1 MGDSES
7 VNQPPVASQTPP
19 GQQPNKEG
27 PGPGERSAIVFGY
40 LALTVAVVA
49 VVGRRATADGMNI
62 AALEL
67 AGSSDRVSMLRGD
80 VPIDVLD
87 RAIAWDFVFIACYS
101 ALLIIAS
108 LYFAPRAFRLQAF
121 RDFAHTALVLTA
133 VGAGLDGLENAFTLF
148 GLYYPGTDL
157 PWQAAATASWA
168 KWTTIAIVA
177 LYAALAMA
185 TYLIT
190 PAWVSKL
197 LLEPP
202 EPNVRMTPTKAA
214 KPEDHVKSGTP
225 GTKTEKLIQ
234 HARFGIAASGG
245 GIRSASLVLGSL
257 QRLDREY
264 SMPDS
269 SGPSWTTADK
279 VASVSGGSYIAGGFS
294 VSRST
299 RRDGSMAP
307 RPSPTAWRD
316 GTPEQAHLLGNLG
329 YLLAPNPSAESDTSN
344 DSATAAGQKPQ
355 SLMARAAQHVMR
367 GRGTQDVP
375 GVVAM
380 VFTGLVLNAA
390 VLFSLLWTLIQPY
403 AWLLKS
409 DVIGCRGT
417 SDCPIQP
424 FLVTPVAV
432 WGITA
437 AVVLLLWVAAGWV
450 RGALQPETPPFRLA
464 KCINRRLRPL
474 LLGLVLLT
482 ALLALMLLGIPAL
495 ITKWPIWLEQG
506 ERLFT
511 PAVIAAI
518 GSLIALARGLSRRTA
533 RFAPYVAGWLF
544 VLVVLLVCVHWL
556 INATYDDDSVKHF
569 GVLVG
574 AWLLL
579 YTFVSAEWWSIAGFY
594 RGRLRLAYATY
605 RTSPVEAVQFDNGNG
620 PPGKV
625 EPSIYEMVERRQGE
639 AMGSPLSICTAAHA
653 STREIFTHYGLPSMS
668 VTFSPETVRLH
679 LPTNDEGGWDA
690 HQASTALVEKLMF
703 RRAAPRLTTML
714 GVGLSGAAIS
724 PAMGMYRIGPA
735 RMLLAVANVRLGMW
749 IPNPKYAAHYDKYE
763 PAFTRPDGPK
773 AGVPY
778 PRPRLSYLLKE
789 FFGLHDP
796 NDLYI
801 YITDGGHWENT
812 GLVELIRDRNI
823 DEVVCLD
830 ADEKPR
836 ETATEIA
843 AAISLAKLECN
854 ADIRLDLD
862 VLRGPR
868 DGWRGTDYSP
878 QSVALGVI
886 TRGDHLGLLWY
897 AKPVLTRET
906 PLELLSYAEGDN
918 TFPITSTIDQF
929 FHTAQFKAYRD
940 LGRHNAAVV
949 IEARKA
955 LIKATCDHPTYADF
969 CADLSPHWALV
980 SIANLKLS
988 EPEYGKLRALLAK
1001 GSTFAT
1007 EGLSAMTAPERPR
1020 HAERWLTLLERR
1032 VIRGEWS
1039 PPGAPRITLTEYSQ
1053 AWISQRSLEPRTR
1066 ELYESQLRNHVEP
1079 YLGRKT
1085 LDTITPQTI
1094 RSWRQQLLKA
1104 GRSATV
1110 AAKSYRLLR
1119 AVLNTAVKEDQLI
1132 AENPC
1137 RIPGYDKEVSPGGR
1151 WARFRR

>member
-1 MGDSES
+1 MDGRDS
-7 VNQPPVASQTPP
+7 VIHPPTSSRTTPVERP
-19 GQQPNKEG
+19 DKDTHG
-27 PGPGERSAIVFGY
+27 PAGRSAIVFGY
-40 LALTVAVVA
+40 LGLTFAVVA
-49 VVGRRATADGMNI
+49 LVGRRATVDGTNI
-62 AALEL
+62 AALEV
-67 AGSSDRVSMLRGD
+67 AGSADRVRSLRGD

-87 RAIAWDFVFIACYS
+87 RAIAWDFVFIALYS
-101 ALLIIAS
+101 ALLIIAP

-121 RDFAHTALVLTA
+121 RNFAHTALVLTA
-133 VGAGLDGLENAFTLF
+133 VGASLDGLENAFTLF
-148 GLYYPGTDL
+148 GLYNPDADL
-157 PWQAAATASWA
+157 TWQATATAAWA
-168 KWTTIAIVA
+168 KWTTIVVVA
-177 LYAALAMA
+177 LYAAVAMA

-197 LLEPP
+197 LLESP
-202 EPNVRMTPTKAA
+202 EPNVRMTPTEAA

-225 GTKTEKLIQ
+225 GTETERLIQ

-257 QRLDREY
+257 QGLDREY
-264 SMPDS
+264 SEPDS
-269 SGPSWTTADK
+269 PGPSWTTADK

-307 RPSPTAWRD
+307 LPSPTAWRD
-316 GTPEQAHLLGNLG
+316 GTPEQAHLLGKLG
-329 YLLAPNPSAESDTSN
+329 YLLAPNPSAGSDTSN
-344 DSATAAGQKPQ
+344 DSATHDGQEPQ
-355 SLMARAAQHVMR
+355 STAARAAQDVMR
-367 GRGTQDVP
+367 GRRTRDVP

-380 VFTGLVLNAA
+380 VFIGLALNAA

-409 DVIGCRGT
+409 DVIGCRGP
-417 SDCPIQP
+417 SDCPIRAH
-424 FLVTPVAV
+424 LVTPVAV
-432 WGITA
+432 WGIA
-437 AVVLLLWVAAGWV
+437 AAAVLLLWVAAGWV
-450 RGALQPETPPFRLA
+450 RGALQPETPRFRLA
-464 KCINRRLRPL
+464 RWINRGMRPL

-482 ALLALMLLGIPAL
+482 ALLAVMLLGIPVL
-495 ITKWPIWLEQG
+495 IANLPIWLEHS
-506 ERLFT
+506 ERLIT
-511 PAVIAAI
+511 PAVIISAI
-518 GSLIALARGLSRRTA
+518 GSLIALARGLSRQTA
-533 RFAPYVAGWLF
+533 RFAPYLAGWLF

-556 INATYDDDSVKHF
+556 INATYDDASVRRF
-569 GVLVG
+569 AVLVG
-574 AWLLL
+574 AWLIF

-605 RTSPVEAVQFDNGNG
+605 RRSPTEAVQFDNGNG
-620 PPGKV
+620 APGTV
-625 EPSIYEMVERRQGE
+625 EPSIYELLERRQGE
-639 AMGSPLSICTAAHA
+639 ATGSPLSICTAAHA

-714 GVGLSGAAIS
+714 AVGLSGAAIS

-749 IPNPKYAAHYDKYE
+749 IPNPKYAAHYDKPEDKDE
-763 PAFTRPDGPK
+763 PTFTRPDRPK

-801 YITDGGHWENT
+801 YVTDGGHWENT

-854 ADIRLDLD
+854 ADIRLNLD

-886 TRGDHLGLLWY
+886 TRGDHIGLLWY

-906 PLELLSYAEGDN
+906 PLELLSYAEGDD

-940 LGRHNAAVV
+940 LGRHNAEVV
-949 IEARKA
+949 IKARTA
-955 LIKATCDHPTYADF
+955 LMEATCEHETYAEF
-969 CADLSPHWALV
+969 CAARLPGHHWALV
-980 SIANLKLS
+980 SLANLKLS
-988 EPEYGKLRALLAK
+988 EAQYEQLRTLLAK
-1001 GSTFAT
+1001 WSSFAAQAASDSTEPETTAT
-1007 EGLSAMTAPERPR
+1007 LSSA
-1020 HAERWLTLLERR
+1020 AEAAED
-1032 VIRGEWS
+1032 
-1039 PPGAPRITLTEYSQ
+1039 GA
-1053 AWISQRSLEPRTR
+1053 
-1066 ELYESQLRNHVEP
+1066 
-1079 YLGRKT
+1079 GDK
-1085 LDTITPQTI
+1085 
-1094 RSWRQQLLKA
+1094 
-1104 GRSATV
+1104 V
-1110 AAKSYRLLR
+1110 AR
-1119 AVLNTAVKEDQLI
+1119 
-1132 AENPC
+1132 
-1137 RIPGYDKEVSPGGR
+1137 
-1151 WARFRR
+1151 

>member
-7 VNQPPVASQTPP
+7 VNQPPVASQTAPI
-19 GQQPNKEG
+19 QQPNKEK
-27 PGPGERSAIVFGY
+27 PGTAERAAIVFGY
-40 LALTVAVVA
+40 LALTFAVVA
-49 VVGRRATADGMNI
+49 LVGRRAMVDGTNI
-62 AALEL
+62 AALEV
-67 AGSSDRVSMLRGD
+67 AGTADRVSVLRGD
-80 VPIDVLD
+80 IPIDVLD
-87 RAIAWDFVFIACYS
+87 RAIAWDFVFIGLYS
-101 ALLIIAS
+101 ALLIIAP

-121 RDFAHTALVLTA
+121 RNFAHAALVLTA
-133 VGAGLDGLENAFTLF
+133 VGAALDGLENAFTLF
-148 GLYYPGTDL
+148 ALYNPGTDL

-168 KWTTIAIVA
+168 KWTTIAVVA

-197 LLEPP
+197 LLESP
-202 EPNVRMTPTKAA
+202 EPNVRMTPTEAA
-214 KPEDHVKSGTP
+214 KPEAHVKSGTP
-225 GTKTEKLIQ
+225 DTDTENGIHQ

-257 QRLDREY
+257 QGLDRAY
-264 SMPDS
+264 PDSDS
-269 SGPSWTTADK
+269 SGPSWSTADK

-299 RRDGSMAP
+299 RRDGSNAP
-307 RPSPTAWRD
+307 QPSPNAWRAD
-316 GTPEQAHLLGNLG
+316 GDDDAPDAGTPEQAHLLSTLG
-329 YLLAPNPSAESDTSN
+329 YLLAPKPAVMRDVSNESVPRDP
-344 DSATAAGQKPQ
+344 GRPQ
-355 SLMARAAQHVMR
+355 SPAARAAREVSR
-367 GRGTQDVP
+367 GRRPRDVP

-380 VFTGLVLNAA
+380 VFIGLALNAA
-390 VLFSLLWTLIQPY
+390 VLFTLLWTLIQPY

-409 DVIGCRGT
+409 DVIGCRDP

-424 FLVTPVAV
+424 HLVVPVVV

-437 AVVLLLWVAAGWV
+437 AGVLLIWVAAGWV
-450 RGALQPETPPFRLA
+450 QGALRPNTPRFRLA
-464 KCINRRLRPL
+464 VWLNRRLRTIL
-474 LLGLVLLT
+474 FGLVLLT
-482 ALLALMLLGIPAL
+482 ALLAVMLLGIPVL
-495 ITKWPIWLEQG
+495 ITNLPIWLERG
-506 ERLFT
+506 ASLVT
-511 PAVIAAI
+511 PALIVSAV
-518 GSLIALARGLSRRTA
+518 GSLIALGRGLSRQTA
-533 RFAPYVAGWLF
+533 RFAPYVAGALF
-544 VLVVLLVCVHWL
+544 VVVVLLVCVHWL
-556 INATYDDDSVKHF
+556 INATYDDASVWHF

-574 AWLLL
+574 GWLVV

-605 RTSPVEAVQFDNGNG
+605 RKSRLEAVPFSSGNW
-620 PPGKV
+620 PADAV
-625 EPSIYEMVERRQGE
+625 EPSIYELRERRLDQPT
-639 AMGSPLSICTAAHA
+639 GSPLNICTTAHA
-653 STREIFTHYGLPSMS
+653 STRDIRTHYGLPAVS
-668 VTFSPETVRLH
+668 VTFSPETVRMH

-690 HQASTALVEKLMF
+690 HQASTALVERLMF
-703 RRAAPRLTTML
+703 RRASPRLTTML
-714 GVGLSGAAIS
+714 AVGLSGAAIS

-749 IPNPKYAAHYDKYE
+749 IPNPKYAAHYDYAAHDEKAK
-763 PAFTRPDGPK
+763 PMFTRPDRPK

-778 PRPRLSYLLKE
+778 PRLRLSYLLKE

-801 YITDGGHWENT
+801 YVTDGGHWENT

-830 ADEKPR
+830 ADQKPR

-854 ADIRLDLD
+854 ANIRLNLD

-918 TFPITSTIDQF
+918 TFPTTSTIDQF

-940 LGRHNAAVV
+940 LGRHNAEV
-949 IEARKA
+949 IVEARET
-955 LIKATCDHPTYADF
+955 LRKATDEHPTYADF
-969 CADLSPHWALV
+969 CAADLSPHWALV

-1001 GSTFAT
+1001 ESTFGT
-1007 EGLSAMTAPERPR
+1007 EGLSAMTATEMTAPRRTVADARGRPGHPGRMVAPERVGSR
-1020 HAERWLTLLERR
+1020 
-1032 VIRGEWS
+1032 
-1039 PPGAPRITLTEYSQ
+1039 
-1053 AWISQRSLEPRTR
+1053 
-1066 ELYESQLRNHVEP
+1066 
-1079 YLGRKT
+1079 
-1085 LDTITPQTI
+1085 
-1094 RSWRQQLLKA
+1094 
-1104 GRSATV
+1104 
-1110 AAKSYRLLR
+1110 
-1119 AVLNTAVKEDQLI
+1119 
-1132 AENPC
+1132 
-1137 RIPGYDKEVSPGGR
+1137 
-1151 WARFRR
+1151 

>member
-7 VNQPPVASQTPP
+7 VNQPPVASQTAPV
-19 GQQPNKEG
+19 QQPG
-27 PGPGERSAIVFGY
+27 PAERSAIVLGY

-49 VVGRRATADGMNI
+49 VVGRRATADGTNI

-67 AGSSDRVSMLRGD
+67 AGSSDRASMLRGD

-121 RDFAHTALVLTA
+121 RNFAHTALVLTA
-133 VGAGLDGLENAFTLF
+133 VCAGLDGLENAFTLF
-148 GLYYPGTDL
+148 GLYNPGTDL

-168 KWTTIAIVA
+168 KWATIAVVA
-177 LYAALAMA
+177 LYAALATA

-197 LLEPP
+197 LLESP
-202 EPNVRMTPTKAA
+202 EPNVRMKPTEAA

-225 GTKTEKLIQ
+225 GTQTERVIQ

-245 GIRSASLVLGSL
+245 GIRSASLLLGSL
-257 QRLDREY
+257 QRLDCEY
-264 SMPDS
+264 SKPHS
-269 SGPSWTTADK
+269 PGPSWTTADK

-294 VSRST
+294 VARST
-299 RRDGSMAP
+299 RRADSDAP
-307 RPSPTAWRD
+307 RPSRTAWRD
-316 GTPEQAHLLGNLG
+316 GTPEQTHLLGKLG

-344 DSATAAGQKPQ
+344 DSATHGGQQPQ
-355 SLMARAAQHVMR
+355 STVAGAAHNVIR
-367 GRGTQDVP
+367 GRRTQDVP

-380 VFTGLVLNAA
+380 VFMGLALNAA

-409 DVIGCRGT
+409 DVIGCRSP
-417 SDCPIQP
+417 SDCPIQAH
-424 FLVTPVAV
+424 LVTPVAV
-432 WGITA
+432 WGIATA
-437 AVVLLLWVAAGWV
+437 GVLLLWVAAGWV
-450 RGALQPETPPFRLA
+450 RGALQPKTPRADFA
-464 KCINRRLRPL
+464 KWINRRLRPL
-474 LLGLVLLT
+474 LFGLVLLT
-482 ALLALMLLGIPAL
+482 ALLAPGLLGIPVL
-495 ITKWPIWLEQG
+495 IRNLPAWLDQG
-506 ERLFT
+506 ARLLT
-511 PAVIAAI
+511 PAVIVSAI
-518 GSLIALARGLSRRTA
+518 GSLIALGRGLSRRGA
-533 RFAPYVAGWLF
+533 RYAPYVAGWLF
-544 VLVVLLVCVHWL
+544 VVVVLLVCVQWL
-556 INATYDDDSVKHF
+556 IHAAYDDAAVRRF
-569 GVLVG
+569 GMLVVL
-574 AWLLL
+574 WLLFYL
-579 YTFVSAEWWSIAGFY
+579 FVSAEWWSIAGFY
-594 RGRLRLAYATY
+594 RGRLRSAFATY
-605 RTSPVEAVQFDNGNG
+605 RTDQKSPPKAVQFDNGNG
-620 PPGKV
+620 PPETETV
-625 EPSIYEMVERRQGE
+625 EPSIYELLERRPGQPT
-639 AMGSPLSICTAAHA
+639 GSPLSICTAAHA
-653 STREIFTHYGLPSMS
+653 STREIFTHYGLPAMS
-668 VTFSPETVRLH
+668 VTFSPETVRMH
-679 LPTNDEGGWDA
+679 LPTDDEGGWDA
-690 HQASTALVEKLMF
+690 HQASTAVVEKLMF
-703 RRAAPRLTTML
+703 RRAGPRLTTML
-714 GVGLSGAAIS
+714 TVGLSGAAIS

-735 RMLLAVANVRLGMW
+735 RMVLALANVRLGMW
-749 IPNPKYAAHYDKYE
+749 IPNPKYAAHYEYQPQFKR
-763 PAFTRPDGPK
+763 PAGPMP
-773 AGVPY
+773 GVPY

-801 YITDGGHWENT
+801 YVTDGGHWENT

-854 ADIRLDLD
+854 ADIRLNLD

-886 TRGDHLGLLWY
+886 TRGDHIGLLWY

-955 LIKATCDHPTYADF
+955 LIKATCDYPTYADF
-969 CADLSPHWALV
+969 CGADLSPHWALV

-988 EPEYGKLRALLAK
+988 EAEYGKLRALLAK
-1001 GSTFAT
+1001 GSTFARRRSI
-1007 EGLSAMTAPERPR
+1007 GYDCNGNDRATAHAPGRPD
-1020 HAERWLTLLERR
+1020 HPRR
-1032 VIRGEWS
+1032 VV
-1039 PPGAPRITLTEYSQ
+1039 APR
-1053 AWISQRSLEPRTR
+1053 
-1066 ELYESQLRNHVEP
+1066 
-1079 YLGRKT
+1079 
-1085 LDTITPQTI
+1085 
-1094 RSWRQQLLKA
+1094 
-1104 GRSATV
+1104 
-1110 AAKSYRLLR
+1110 R
-1119 AVLNTAVKEDQLI
+1119 A
-1132 AENPC
+1132 
-1137 RIPGYDKEVSPGGR
+1137 
-1151 WARFRR
+1151 